1 MYNMKKLIN
10 WIATDGLL
18 HALVSILI
26 TIVCFS
32 FMGFWSIIP
41 TVVIGIGKEIYDM
54 KKKPTYTWE
63 MVWHDI
69 ICDAGGLIVGIIL
82 SVLMF

>member
-1 MYNMKKLIN
+1 MFFMKKIIN
-10 WIATDGLL
+10 WIAVDGLL
-18 HALVSILI
+18 HTLVSVLI

-54 KKKPTYTWE
+54 LAKPGYTWK

-69 ICDAGGLIVGIIL
+69 ICDAGGLIIGIIL
-82 SVLMF
+82 SILMF

>member
-1 MYNMKKLIN
+1 MKKIIN

-32 FMGFWSIIP
+32 FIGFWSIIP
-41 TVVIGIGKEIYDM
+41 TIVIGIGKEIYDM

-69 ICDAGGLIVGIIL
+69 VCDFAGIIIG
-82 SVLMF
+82 VLVSLIIF

>member
-1 MYNMKKLIN
+1 MKKLIN

-18 HALVSILI
+18 HTLVSILI
-26 TIVCFS
+26 AIVCFS

-41 TVVIGIGKEIYDM
+41 TVIIGIGKEIYDM
-54 KKKPTYTWE
+54 KKKSTYTWE
-63 MVWHDI
+63 MVWDDV
-69 ICDAGGLIVGIIL
+69 ICDICGLIIGLIL

>member
-1 MYNMKKLIN
+1 MQNIID

-18 HALVSILI
+18 HTLVSILI

-41 TVVIGIGKEIYDM
+41 TVVIGTGKEIYDM

-69 ICDAGGLIVGIIL
+69 ICDISGLIIGVVLSIL
-82 SVLMF
+82 IF

>member
-1 MYNMKKLIN
+1 MKKIIN

-32 FMGFWSIIP
+32 FIGFWSIIP
-41 TVVIGIGKEIYDM
+41 TIVIGIGKEIYDM

-69 ICDAGGLIVGIIL
+69 VCDFAGIIIG
-82 SVLMF
+82 VLISLIIF

>member
-1 MYNMKKLIN
+1 
-10 WIATDGLL
+10 
-18 HALVSILI
+18 
-26 TIVCFS
+26 
-32 FMGFWSIIP
+32 MGFWSIIP

-69 ICDAGGLIVGIIL
+69 ICDAGGLIIGIVL

>member
-1 MYNMKKLIN
+1 MKRIIN
-10 WIATDGLL
+10 WIATDGLQ

-32 FMGFWSIIP
+32 FIGFWSIIP
-41 TVVIGIGKEIYDM
+41 TIVIGIGKEIYDM

-69 ICDAGGLIVGIIL
+69 VCDFAGLIIGVLISLII
-82 SVLMF
+82 F